1 MADEYR
7 VPGEKDLERN
17 RLLCITEGASARTIF
32 NLTTGAFLVGLLKA
46 MGADDTVC
54 GYIVPLPVLAAGI
67 QFLSPITL
75 ESLKF
80 RKKII
85 LAGSLIHRL
94 LLSSLIIIPF
104 LPLGTALKLWLTAGI
119 FLVSHLAV
127 SFITPAASNM
137 YISFVPKNIRGKY
150 FGTREAYLLITSTVF
165 TLALGKI
172 LDLFEEGGN
181 ELGGYIAV
189 YAAVFA
195 LTVANVVSIAKMKEV
210 PLQHNKDRMKIS
222 EVFSLPLKNRL
233 FVRYFIMSVIWNIAI
248 QIASA
253 YFSVYLVSDLD
264 MSYTTIT
271 LLGLLNAVVYI
282 IAARIWGRFADKHG
296 WTATTM
302 ACFTILAVCHTIWF
316 LSFRESPILLVLLV
330 LAYVT
335 GGAAWSGINISLFN
349 LQFDFTPEEKRM
361 VYIGFNAAVSGLVG
375 YGAAAVGS
383 QLVGAFGETDLT
395 AAGLTIDIKQ
405 VLFIIS
411 AILIFVCTAYI
422 SIFLR
427 KRKQDVQGG

>member
-1 MADEYR
+1 MDEKHR
-7 VPGEKDLERN
+7 IPGERDLERN
-17 RLLCITEGASARTIF
+17 RLLCITEGATARTIF

-54 GYIVPLPVLAAGI
+54 GYIVPIPVLAAGI

-75 ESLKF
+75 ESLKY
-80 RKKII
+80 RKNII
-85 LAGSLIHRL
+85 MAGSLIHRL
-94 LLSSLIIIPF
+94 LLSLLIVIPF
-104 LPLGTALKLWLTAGI
+104 LPLGTAPKLWLTAGI
-119 FLVSHLAV
+119 FLVSHLV
-127 SFITPAASNM
+127 ISYITPAASNM
-137 YISFVPKNIRGKY
+137 YISFVPQSIRGRY

-165 TLALGKI
+165 TLALGKV
-172 LDLFEEGGN
+172 LDLFEEAGN
-181 ELGGYIAV
+181 ELGGYIVV
-189 YAAVFA
+189 YSAVFA
-195 LTVANVVSIAKMKEV
+195 LTVANVVSVAQMKEV
-210 PLQHNKDRMKIS
+210 PLQHSKDRMKIS

-264 MSYTTIT
+264 MSYTAIT

-282 IAARIWGRFADKHG
+282 TCARIWGRFADKYG

-316 LSFRESPILLVLLV
+316 FSFRESPILLVLLV
-330 LAYVT
+330 LAHAT

-383 QLVGAFGETDLT
+383 RLVGAFGETGLS
-395 AAGLTIDIKQ
+395 AAGMAVNIKQ
-405 VLFIIS
+405 VLFIVS

-422 SIFLR
+422 FIFLR